1 MNVWEFCLSTHRSN
15 GNVAGCFDHTF
26 FFVAFSVFGGSLW
39 GPVGI
44 MYNISNLIYIYIYIF
59 LSVLPCYGP
68 KASKSWIWMGY
79 GLILAMVQR
88 GVVFCCCFLFV

>member
-26 FFVAFSVFGGSLW
+26 FFEAFSVFGGSLW

-44 MYNISNLIYIYIYIF
+44 IYNISNLIYMF
-59 LSVLPCYGP
+59 LVFFLAMAQKHP
-68 KASKSWIWMGY
+68 KAGFGWDMD
-79 GLILAMVQR
+79 
-88 GVVFCCCFLFV
+88 